1 MSNNILIT
9 GVSGFIGFHLTLKLL
24 ESGFSVVGIDNMNDY
39 YEVSLKEARLN
50 EIYRLSKKNG
60 TNFNFKKFD
69 IKIPSK

>member
-39 YEVSLKEARLN
+39 YEISLKEARLN
-50 EIYRLSKKNG
+50 EIYRLSKKNV
-60 TNFNFKKFD
+60 
-69 IKIPSK
+69 IKRSI